1 MLDTWVTVGFHQMQA
16 FKHAICIYAYLCWEI
31 WSTSAGI
38 NTDPPFLLHALACAV
53 MIFFAWLQANTDIGM
68 IWNDALWRRSV
79 CSVSFCLAWVQDLLV
94 MALEF
99 FKHVSSSQLWLWQGS
114 VVKTHVHLTS
124 VTTCYYPSWFS
135 PKSGGRGQAQ
145 TARPRPFRPVW
156 GLLPVPSSSSI
167 LLKIISLAR
176 WARMRV

>member
-1 MLDTWVTVGFHQMQA
+1 MLDTWVTGFHQMQA
-16 FKHAICIYAYLCWEI
+16 FKIIQTCYLECVLRNVINFSWNQHRPTI
-31 WSTSAGI
+31 SGDFFCLAAGQ
-38 NTDPPFLLHALACAV
+38 HRHR
-53 MIFFAWLQANTDIGM
+53 
-68 IWNDALWRRSV
+68 NDALWRRSV

-99 FKHVSSSQLWLWQGS
+99 FKHISSSQLWLWQGS